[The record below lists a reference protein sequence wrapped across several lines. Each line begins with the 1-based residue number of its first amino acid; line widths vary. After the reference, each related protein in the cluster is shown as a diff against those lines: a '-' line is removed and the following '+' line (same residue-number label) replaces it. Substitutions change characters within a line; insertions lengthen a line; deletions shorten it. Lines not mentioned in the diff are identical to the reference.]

1 MATMKELREL
11 GVRAMT
17 QNPPQDFSVADVNG
31 SFREEI
37 RALAGD
43 AASFRRNKLDLFELM
58 ENIINDVLPQRVQDR
73 YGVWAE
79 YMQIPH
85 GAKAVFK
92 KRLGKARAKSFVT
105 KVGLD
110 GVFETFRLDRTEFE
124 VDTYGIGVAAV
135 LSWERFLAGQED
147 LAEYLDI
154 ILEGLD
160 DFIFRKIAEAINSS
174 VEMPRPENT
183 KATGSDFD
191 ASKVDALINTVRAY
205 GNPVLVCTPAF
216 AATIPG
222 NYVVANSQTRISAQ
236 DAEDVREYGYVKM
249 YKGCPVM
256 TIPNSFTDETNSEKT
271 LSDEYLYIIPAVNS
285 KLANVVL
292 EGGVE
297 IDEFKNRD
305 RTMELSAYQKVGV
318 AILHTNDWAIYQN
331 TSLDA

>member
-73 YGVWAE
+73 YGVWADF
-79 YMQIPH
+79 MQIPN

-92 KRLGKARAKSFVT
+92 RRLGKARAKSFVT

-160 DFIFRKIAEAINSS
+160 DYVFRMIAQAINSS

-256 TIPNSFTDETNSEKT
+256 TIPNSFTDETNSVKT
-271 LSDEYLYIIPAVNS
+271 LSDEYLYIVPAVNT